1 MAARNALLAAP
12 PYAVERAIK
21 TLGANIKTARIR
33 RKLTRADI
41 AEKIG
46 VNPRVI
52 GDAENGKP
60 STGIAIYVGLLWALD
75 LLDHLSPVADP
86 AKDAEG
92 LALSL
97 ARAPS
102 RARRAEV
109 LDNDF

>member
-1 MAARNALLAAP
+1 MSARNALLAAP

-21 TLGANIKTARIR
+21 SLGFNIKTARIR
-33 RKLTRADI
+33 RNLTRSDV

-46 VNPRVI
+46 VNRRVVA
-52 GDAENGKP
+52 DAENGKP
-60 STGIAIYVGLLWALD
+60 STAIAVYVGLLWALD
-75 LLDHLSPVADP
+75 LVDQLSPVADP

-92 LALSL
+92 SALAL

-102 RARRAEV
+102 KVRKAEI

>member
-1 MAARNALLAAP
+1 MSARNALLAAP

-21 TLGANIKTARIR
+21 KLGSNIRIARVR
-33 RKLTRADI
+33 RKMTRAEV

-46 VNPRVI
+46 VNPRVVA
-52 GDAENGKP
+52 DAENGKP

-75 LLDHLSPVADP
+75 LVAHLSPVADP
-86 AKDAEG
+86 ANDAEG
-92 LALSL
+92 FALAL

-102 RARRAEV
+102 KVRKAEV